1 MLSTDT
7 EDGDG
12 AGGGGGGGPPTD
24 PWDSHVSSLISHQYF
39 KERVLPMLE
48 TMERDAPKLQRK
60 YLCVMLFNMIATSLA
75 TVLGATGQTIWIPIA
90 VSASTGAN
98 KNTKKKSISHLNL
111 RT

>member
-75 TVLGATGQTIWIPIA
+75 TVLGATGQTASHCQSVAGSLGRWLTFNGA
-90 VSASTGAN
+90 VAG
-98 KNTKKKSISHLNL
+98 
-111 RT
+111 R